1 MQLPL
6 QITFRDMEPSDA
18 VEANIRERAT
28 RLDRFYDHIMS
39 CRVVVESPH
48 AHHHKGR
55 LFQVKIDVT
64 VPDGELTVN
73 HGHHHKDHSHEDVY
87 VAIRDAFAAL
97 RRQLEDYVQKRRGK
111 TKRHEPPAHGRILS
125 MEPDGDYGRIETPD
139 NRVIYF
145 HRNSVLN
152 SGFDRLDVGSEVRFV
167 EEPGDS
173 GPQASTVAPVGK
185 HHVVD

>member
-6 QITFRDMEPSDA
+6 QITFRDMEPSEA

-28 RLDRFYDHIMS
+28 RLERFYNHIMS

-48 AHHHKGR
+48 AHHQKGR
-55 LFQVKIDVT
+55 LFQVHIDVT
-64 VPDGELTVN
+64 VPDGELAVN

-111 TKRHEPPAHGRILS
+111 TKKHAPPAHGRVLS

-167 EEPGDS
+167 EEMGDR

-185 HHVVD
+185 HHVVE

>member
-6 QITFRDMEPSDA
+6 QITFRDMEPSEA
-18 VEANIRERAT
+18 VEANIRERAE
-28 RLDRFYDHIMS
+28 RLERFYDHIMS
-39 CRVVVESPH
+39 CRVMVESPH
-48 AHHHKGR
+48 GHHHKGR
-55 LFQVKIDVT
+55 LFDIRIDVT
-64 VPDGELTVN
+64 VPDGELVVN

-111 TKRHEPPAHGRILS
+111 TKTHEAPAHGRILALS
-125 MEPDGDYGRIETPD
+125 SDEDYGRIETPD

-152 SGFDRLDVGSEVRFV
+152 SGFDKLDVGSEVRFV
-167 EEPGDS
+167 EEMGES
-173 GPQASTVAPVGK
+173 GPQASTVTLVGK
-185 HHVVD
+185 HHVVE

>member
-6 QITFRDMEPSDA
+6 QITFRDMESSEA
-18 VEANIRERAT
+18 VESNIRERAS

-39 CRVVVESPH
+39 CRVIVEAPH

-55 LFQVKIDVT
+55 LFQVHIDVT
-64 VPDGELTVN
+64 VPDGELTVS
-73 HGHHHKDHSHEDVY
+73 HGRHHKDHSHEDVY

-111 TKRHEPPAHGRILS
+111 TQKHEPPAHGRVLAMAS
-125 MEPDGDYGRIETPD
+125 DEDYGRIETPD

-152 SGFDRLDVGSEVRFV
+152 SGFDQLDIGSEVRFV
-167 EEPGDS
+167 EEMGER
-173 GPQASTVAPVGK
+173 GPQASTVALVGK
-185 HHVVD
+185 HHLVE

>member
-1 MQLPL
+1 MQLPI

>member
-185 HHVVD
+185 HHIVD

>member
-6 QITFRDMEPSDA
+6 QITFRDMVPSDA

>member
-6 QITFRDMEPSDA
+6 QITFRDMEPSEA
-18 VEANIRERAT
+18 VEANIRERAAK
-28 RLDRFYDHIMS
+28 LDRFYNHIMS

-48 AHHHKGR
+48 SHHNKGR
-55 LFQVKIDVT
+55 LFEVHIDVT
-64 VPDGELTVN
+64 VPDGELMVN
-73 HGHHHKDHSHEDVY
+73 HGHHHKGHSHEDVY

-111 TKRHEPPAHGRILS
+111 TKRHVPPAHGRVLAMAS
-125 MEPDGDYGRIETPD
+125 DADYGRIETPD

-152 SGFDRLDVGSEVRFV
+152 DGFEKLDVGSEVRFV
-167 EEPGDS
+167 EEMGDS
-173 GPQASTVAPVGK
+173 GPQASTVTPVGK
-185 HHVVD
+185 HHVVE

>member
-6 QITFRDMEPSDA
+6 QITFRDMEPSEA
-18 VEANIRERAT
+18 VEANIRERSE
-28 RLDRFYDHIMS
+28 RLERFYDHIMS
-39 CRVVVESPH
+39 CRVMVESPH
-48 AHHHKGR
+48 GHHHKGR
-55 LFQVKIDVT
+55 LFNVRIDVT
-64 VPDGELTVN
+64 VPDGELVVN

-111 TKRHEPPAHGRILS
+111 TKTHEPPGHGRILALAAD
-125 MEPDGDYGRIETPD
+125 EDYGRIETPD

-152 SGFDRLDVGSEVRFV
+152 SGFDKLDVGSEVRFV
-167 EEPGDS
+167 EEMGEG
-173 GPQASTVAPVGK
+173 GPQASTVTLVGK
-185 HHVVD
+185 HHVVE